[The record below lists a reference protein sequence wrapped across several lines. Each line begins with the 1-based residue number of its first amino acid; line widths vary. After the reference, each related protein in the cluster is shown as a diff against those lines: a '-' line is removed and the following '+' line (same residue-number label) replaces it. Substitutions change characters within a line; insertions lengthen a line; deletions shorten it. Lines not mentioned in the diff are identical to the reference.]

1 VSLSKSAAT
10 AEVPP
15 SPAQSE
21 GGSGEAGV
29 PDARA
34 FGRLAHGVS
43 TLTIAEAF
51 RVAVSAV
58 LAVYLARRLGT
69 VAFGLWTFGLA
80 VTGYPLALVEAGLT
94 WIGTRDVAAQPSIAR
109 PLVRRIV
116 ALRLALALVSGAAVL
131 VTAVSLTGPG
141 PGRLV
146 IVFAGCSLVTTALT
160 IDWVFYGLERPSIVA
175 IANVTRVVVFAVAAV
190 LLIRQPA
197 LVWGVPLLQAAGE
210 AVAAALLWT
219 AFLRVGPRPDPDGPR
234 VATVDLIRQSA
245 PLTLSQFMRALTMWS
260 AVTMIGLRGTA
271 SDVGQFGAAQ
281 RLALLAGGFTTLY
294 FYGYLPLAAR
304 AARQGPAAV
313 AELVTRSVRLT
324 ALATL
329 PFAVAATLLAD
340 PVVRLVFGASYSAA
354 APVLRILVWTIPI
367 SVFAGH
373 FRHTLIAERQTR
385 LDLAAVTTGAVT
397 TVALNLLLVGQLGLT
412 GGALAMVA
420 GEVAMTIG
428 AMGLVAARVKPI
440 VPAAPLLRA
449 ALPALIVGAVL
460 LMVRA
465 AGLVPALA
473 AGGLAYVVALVAC
486 GEVTPAALAAFAR
499 GWRGPRNVH

>member
-10 AEVPP
+10 AE
-15 SPAQSE
+15 S
-21 GGSGEAGV
+21 V

-43 TLTIAEAF
+43 TLTIAEAV
-51 RVAVSAV
+51 RVAVSAA

-69 VAFGLWTFGLA
+69 VAFGLWTFALA

-94 WIGTRDVAAQPSIAR
+94 WIGTRDVAAQPSTAR

-131 VTAVSLTGPG
+131 LTAVALTDPG
-141 PGRLV
+141 LGRIV

-160 IDWVFYGLERPSIVA
+160 IDWVFYGLERPSFVA
-175 IANVTRVVVFAVAAV
+175 VANVTRVVVFAVAAV

-210 AVAAALLWT
+210 AIAAALLWT
-219 AFLRVGPRPDPDGPR
+219 AFLRAGPRPDPDGPR
-234 VATVDLIRQSA
+234 VATLDLVRQSA

-294 FYGYLPLAAR
+294 FYGYLPLASR
-304 AARQGPAAV
+304 AARRGPAAV

-329 PFAVAATLLAD
+329 PFALAATLLAD

-367 SVFAGH
+367 SVLAGH

-385 LDLAAVTTGAVT
+385 LDLAAVAAGAAT
-397 TVALNLLLVGQLGLT
+397 TVGLNLAFVGRFGLT
-412 GGALAMVA
+412 DGALAMVA
-420 GEVAMTIG
+420 GEAAMAI
-428 AMGLVAARVKPI
+428 AAIGLVAARVRPI
-440 VPAAPLLRA
+440 VPVAPLFRA
-449 ALPALIVGAVL
+449 ALPSLILGGVLIV
-460 LMVRA
+460 VRA
-465 AGLVPALA
+465 GGLVAA
-473 AGGLAYVVALVAC
+473 VGAGGLAYVVALVAC
-486 GEVTPAALAAFAR
+486 GEVTPATVAAFAR
-499 GWRGPRNVH
+499 GWRGPRNAR

>member
-1 VSLSKSAAT
+1 MSLSKSAAT
-10 AEVPP
+10 ADGPP
-15 SPAQSE
+15 SPAQFPA
-21 GGSGEAGV
+21 GYGETGV

-43 TLTIAEAF
+43 TLTIAEVL
-51 RVAVSAV
+51 RVAVSAA
-58 LAVYLARRLGT
+58 LAVYLARRLGA
-69 VAFGLWTFGLA
+69 VAFGLWTFALA

-116 ALRLALALVSGAAVL
+116 ALRLALAGVGGAAVVVAAITL
-131 VTAVSLTGPG
+131 SEPG

-146 IVFAGCSLVTTALT
+146 IIFAGCSLVTTALT

-175 IANVTRVVVFAVAAV
+175 LANITRVVVFAVAAV
-190 LLIRQPA
+190 LLIGRPE

-210 AVAAALLWT
+210 AIAAAVLWT
-219 AFLRVGPRPDPDGPR
+219 TFVRAGPRPDPDGPR
-234 VATVDLIRQSA
+234 VATLDLIRQSA
-245 PLTLSQFMRALTMWS
+245 PLTLSQFMRALTIWS

-294 FYGYLPLAAR
+294 FYGYLPLASR
-304 AARQGPAAV
+304 AARLGPAAV

-354 APVLRILVWTIPI
+354 APVLRILVWAIPI
-367 SVFAGH
+367 GVLAGH
-373 FRHTLIAERQTR
+373 FRHTLIAERETR
-385 LDLAAVTTGAVT
+385 LDLAAVAAGAVT
-397 TVALNLLLVGQLGLT
+397 TVGLNLVLVGRLGLT
-412 GGALAMVA
+412 GGAVAMVA
-420 GEVAMTIG
+420 GEAAMTVA
-428 AMGLVAARVKPI
+428 AMALVAARVTPI

-449 ALPALIVGAVL
+449 ALPALIMGAVL

-465 AGLVPALA
+465 GGLVPALA
-473 AGGLAYVVALVAC
+473 AGGVAYGVARRTCIRLNRPPC
-486 GEVTPAALAAFAR
+486 NQPLRSPA
-499 GWRGPRNVH
+499 